1 MLYIANDSR
10 YLLDVNTKNAN
21 SNKVK
26 LLPTIPN
33 YSLILN
39 PCFLLYN
46 DSMETKDKTAER
58 ARKFDEC
65 FAELSEQ
72 AQADLEA
79 LINYLAKD
87 VLHKGGG
94 LISAKEL
101 VMQVVRFQEL
111 HPIK

>member
-1 MLYIANDSR
+1 
-10 YLLDVNTKNAN
+10 
-21 SNKVK
+21 
-26 LLPTIPN
+26 
-33 YSLILN
+33 
-39 PCFLLYN
+39 
-46 DSMETKDKTAER
+46 METTKDKTAER

-94 LISAKEL
+94 LMSAKEL
-101 VMQVVRFQEL
+101 VLQVVRFQEL

>member
-1 MLYIANDSR
+1 
-10 YLLDVNTKNAN
+10 
-21 SNKVK
+21 
-26 LLPTIPN
+26 
-33 YSLILN
+33 
-39 PCFLLYN
+39 
-46 DSMETKDKTAER
+46 METKDKTAER

-65 FAELSEQ
+65 FSELSEQ

-94 LISAKEL
+94 LMSAKEL
-101 VMQVVRFQEL
+101 VLQVVRFQEF